1 LEEISGVHYDSR
13 ALAWK
18 KNAFYWTI
26 QPEPLVKV
34 IVLGAGAIGAYYGG
48 QLARAGREV
57 TLFAR
62 GDNLAAIRRRGLEIR
77 TPEGSSVV
85 QVAATDRLEE
95 LGAADFAILGVKS
108 YSLDAIAPAVQRVAK
123 NGAAILP
130 FLNGVET
137 TERLITLGVPPAA
150 ILGGVTRI
158 SVARVQPGV
167 VERRGP
173 FQSVIVGELDG
184 RVTDRVTRI
193 VAAFRDIGVDASAS
207 NQIDVDLWQKFVFI
221 AALAASC
228 GLARTPVGPL
238 RDRPLGRRLL
248 QRAVQEVV
256 DVARARGIPL
266 AADETA
272 QVVGAIDAL
281 PPGTKPSFLLDLEAG
296 GPTELATLSGAVSR
310 YADAAGVGAPVHD
323 TVAAVLG

>member
-1 LEEISGVHYDSR
+1 
-13 ALAWK
+13 
-18 KNAFYWTI
+18 
-26 QPEPLVKV
+26 
-34 IVLGAGAIGAYYGG
+34 
-48 QLARAGREV
+48 
-57 TLFAR
+57 
-62 GDNLAAIRRRGLEIR
+62 
-77 TPEGSSVV
+77 V
-85 QVAATDRLEE
+85 QVTATDRVEE

-108 YSLDAIAPAVQRVAK
+108 YSLDAIAPVVQRVTK
-123 NGAAILP
+123 NGAAVLP

-137 TERLITLGVPPAA
+137 TERLIALGVSSAA

-193 VAAFRDIGVDASAS
+193 VAAFRDTGVEASAS
-207 NQIDVDLWQKFVFI
+207 NQIEVDLWQKFVFI

-281 PPGTKPSFLLDLEAG
+281 PPGTKPSFLLDLESG

-310 YADAAGVGAPVHD
+310 YADAAGVATPVHD
-323 TVAAVLG
+323 TTAAVLGLSRG

>member
-1 LEEISGVHYDSR
+1 
-13 ALAWK
+13 
-18 KNAFYWTI
+18 
-26 QPEPLVKV
+26 VKV

-48 QLARAGREV
+48 QLARTGHDV
-57 TLFAR
+57 TLYAR
-62 GDNLAAIRRRGLEIR
+62 GDNLVAIRERGLQIR
-77 TPEGSSVV
+77 TPDGASTVKL
-85 QVAATDRLEE
+85 AATDRVEE
-95 LGAADFAILGVKS
+95 LGDADFAILGVKV
-108 YSLDAIAPAVQRVAK
+108 YSLDSIGSVVKRVAVA
-123 NGAAILP
+123 GASIVP

-137 TERLITLGVPPAA
+137 TDRLIDLGVPRTS

-173 FQSVIVGELDG
+173 FQSVVIGELDG
-184 RVTDRVTRI
+184 RITDRATRI
-193 VAAFRDIGVDASAS
+193 ATAFLNAGVEARASS
-207 NQIDVDLWQKFVFI
+207 QIEVELWQKFVFI

-228 GLARTPVGPL
+228 GLARSPVGQL
-238 RDRPLGRRLL
+238 RDKPLGRRLL

-272 QVVGAIDAL
+272 RVVGAIDAL

-296 GPTELATLSGAVSR
+296 GPNELDTLSGAVSR
-310 YADAAGVGAPVHD
+310 YAEAAKVEAPIHD
-323 TVAAVLG
+323 TVTAVLSPR

>member
-1 LEEISGVHYDSR
+1 M
-13 ALAWK
+13 
-18 KNAFYWTI
+18 
-26 QPEPLVKV
+26 KV

-48 QLARAGREV
+48 QLAHTGHDV
-57 TLFAR
+57 TLYAR
-62 GDNLAAIRRRGLEIR
+62 GDNLAAISERGLEIR

-85 QVAATDRLEE
+85 EVAATDRADE

-108 YSLDAIAPAVQRVAK
+108 YSLDSIGPVVKQVAQK
-123 NGAAILP
+123 GTAILP

-137 TERLITLGVPPAA
+137 TDRLLALGVPRTA

-158 SVARVQPGV
+158 SVVRSQPGV

-173 FQSVIVGELDG
+173 FQSVIVGELDDQT
-184 RVTDRVTRI
+184 TDRVTHI
-193 VAAFRDIGVDASAS
+193 AAAFRGAGAEARVS
-207 NQIDVDLWQKFVFI
+207 NRIEVDLWEKFVFI
-221 AALAASC
+221 AAMAASC
-228 GLARTPVGPL
+228 GLARSPVGPL
-238 RDRPLGRRLL
+238 REKPLGRRLL

-256 DVARARGIPL
+256 DVARARGIAL

-296 GPTELATLSGAVSR
+296 GPNELDVLSGAVSR
-310 YADAAGVGAPVHD
+310 YAEKAGVQTPVHD
-323 TVAAVLG
+323 TVTAALGR